1 MCTFCMCTYAHAS
14 FLRALLGLPN
24 IGTCPLRADASIG
37 WGSVLATFGKTEA
50 IGKTSFRRVT
60 LLQLLIYSAAASR
73 VSGTQ
78 PCCATRAVLS
88 RWIAKQITA
97 PSAKGSDDHK

>member
-1 MCTFCMCTYAHAS
+1 MHML
-14 FLRALLGLPN
+14 FLPALLGLPN
-24 IGTCPLRADASIG
+24 NGTCPVRADASIG
-37 WGSVLATFGKTEA
+37 WRRVLATFGKTEA
-50 IGKTSFRRVT
+50 VGETSLRRVT
-60 LLQLLIYSAAASR
+60 LLQLPIYSAAASR